1 MPVKTDRGTK
11 MKIKSIELK
20 NVKCFKNEIIDMR
33 IPETEDALPVC
44 ILVGANGAGKSTI
57 LKSIVAVMT
66 GIDSKYAGE
75 LLRDSDI
82 YFNMDKLEVKL
93 NFALNEDERKILNL
107 RPAFG
112 NSIEISYVHERGRK
126 EDSFTYPKLV
136 DKSEYKKWIESI
148 AISKKMGLIMYYDPF
163 RFISGK
169 NPAGPNLQLETSA
182 KNNALQSNILFQ
194 GESTCRDLELK
205 QWVVN
210 IDYRRLK
217 EPSGESREIFEHMVH
232 AFNLLMHPLV
242 FQYIDAQ
249 GAIIFKDEKEN
260 KNLSLDMLSDG
271 FKSVFFIA
279 IDIIR
284 RLSLVENIDGK
295 PFYRNEAIVL
305 IDEVDCHIHPRWQK
319 KILPSLTELFPE
331 CQFIVTTHSPYILDG
346 MSEYSIKEIGEKKI
360 K

>member
-1 MPVKTDRGTK
+1 
-11 MKIKSIELK
+11 MKIEEIELR
-20 NVKCFKNEIIDMR
+20 NVKCFKNETINMC
-33 IPETEDALPVC
+33 IPETQDILPVC

-66 GIDSKYAGE
+66 GIDSRYAGE
-75 LLRDSDI
+75 LLNDSDI
-82 YFNMDKLEVKL
+82 YFDTDSLEVRLKL
-93 NFALNEDERKILNL
+93 ALNDDEKKLL
-107 RPAFG
+107 DMRPNF
-112 NSIEISYVHERGRK
+112 NFMEMDYIHERGAKAGIFSCPRWIM
-126 EDSFTYPKLV
+126 EDDFRRII
-136 DKSEYKKWIESI
+136 EGIES
-148 AISKKMGLIMYYDPF
+148 SKKMGLVMYYDPF

-169 NPAGPNLQLETSA
+169 NPAGPNLQLEKDA

-210 IDYRRLK
+210 MDYRRLK
-217 EPSGESREIFEHMVH
+217 EPSSENMEVFDHMVK

-249 GAIIFKDEKEN
+249 GAIIFKDEKED
-260 KNLSLDMLSDG
+260 KDISLDMLSDG

-284 RLSLVENIDGK
+284 RLSLAENFDNK
-295 PFYRNEAIVL
+295 PFYRKEAIIL
-305 IDEVDCHIHPRWQK
+305 IDEIDCHIHPRWQK
-319 KILPSLTELFPE
+319 KILPSLLELFPG

-360 K
+360 E